1 MPIYE
6 YQCDA
11 CGNRFEQIQKFA
23 DAPSDTCT
31 VCGKGPI
38 RRLLS
43 SPAIQFKGAG
53 WYVTDYAKKSGEP
66 SKTGDKSEKAEQ
78 GDKTE
83 KSDKAESTT
92 SPEKSESKP
101 AASESKPA
109 ASTTET
115 APKKS

>member
-6 YQCDA
+6 YQCEA

-53 WYVTDYAKKSGEP
+53 WYVTDYAKKSGVP
-66 SKTGDKSEKAEQ
+66 AGGK
-78 GDKTE
+78 
-83 KSDKAESTT
+83 ESTDSAKAGT
-92 SPEKSESKP
+92 GSTTTSESKSAATETP
-101 AASESKPA
+101 AAPA
-109 ASTTET
+109 T
-115 APKKS
+115 PKADAKKD

>member
-23 DAPSDTCT
+23 DAPADICT
-31 VCGKGPI
+31 ACGKGPI

-53 WYVTDYAKKSGEP
+53 WYVTDYAKKSGVPAGGKESGDSAKTDSGSATP
-66 SKTGDKSEKAEQ
+66 ADSKPT
-78 GDKTE
+78 
-83 KSDKAESTT
+83 STA
-92 SPEKSESKP
+92 P
-101 AASESKPA
+101 AASSEAPA
-109 ASTTET
+109 A
-115 APKKS
+115 PKADAKKD

>member
-23 DAPSDTCT
+23 DAPSDICA

-53 WYVTDYAKKSGEP
+53 WYVTDYAKKSGVP
-66 SKTGDKSEKAEQ
+66 AGGK
-78 GDKTE
+78 
-83 KSDKAESTT
+83 ESTDSAKADT
-92 SPEKSESKP
+92 GTTTGESKP
-101 AASESKPA
+101 AATEAPA
-109 ASTTET
+109 A
-115 APKKS
+115 PKADAKKD